1 MKDWCESHKTGK
13 GYVAAVDGQYYD
25 AIHVKKIR
33 VVPMIIEAQGGITP
47 HALAHI
53 GYLARR
59 AKGRGARD
67 STNYGRSRT
76 STKSFFVHHCQ
87 RLALAAQQF
96 NAKAILKSLSGY
108 KHQLLSA
115 ARRRGATAPALRR
128 APLRRSPGLI
138 SGATDVEPRGPR

>member
-1 MKDWCESHKTGK
+1 MCGRRVRDKAFCHKLGK

-47 HALAHI
+47 HAIAHI

-67 STNYGRSRT
+67 STNYGKSRT

-87 RLALAAQQF
+87 RLALAAQQY
-96 NAKAILKSLSGY
+96 NAKAILKSLAGY
-108 KHQLLSA
+108 KHQLLSSPTEGSYRA
-115 ARRRGATAPALRR
+115 GFATGSA
-128 APLRRSPGLI
+128 
-138 SGATDVEPRGPR
+138 